1 MVRPRPTLPY
11 AAVDADDPFTDSLE
25 LTARGSSPLLE
36 LEPFS
41 RLGADGRALL
51 TQRVMRKT
59 IARGAGVL
67 RRDQVVAGAYFVLSG
82 RLRVYTVAPN
92 GSEATLY
99 FIDPG
104 ETCVLAL
111 NCLFNDLRY
120 PAWVQAET
128 ATTFAQIPGAV
139 YRRLFETERVIQNLT
154 VQALSTIVFRLMSE
168 LEQIHSSN
176 HRARLGQFLLLN
188 ATTDGVVPMTQQQ
201 IARHLGT
208 TREVIA
214 RLLAQLVK
222 AEAVQ
227 TRRGSVVVTDRAAL
241 RRDVSRR

>member
-1 MVRPRPTLPY
+1 MTVRSREI
-11 AAVDADDPFTDSLE
+11 E
-25 LTARGSSPLLE
+25 LTPRGSPPLLQ

-51 TQRVMRKT
+51 TQRAVRKT
-59 IARGAGVL
+59 LVRGAAVL
-67 RRDQVVAGAYFVLSG
+67 RRDQAVAGAYFVLSG

-92 GSEATLY
+92 GGEATLY

-128 ATTFAQIPGAV
+128 ATTLAQIPGAV
-139 YRRLFETERVIQNLT
+139 YRRLFETEPVIQNAT

-168 LEQIHSSN
+168 LEQIHSSD

-188 ATTDGVVPMTQQQ
+188 STTDGVVSMTQQQ

-214 RLLAQLVK
+214 RLLAQFAK
-222 AEAVQ
+222 AGAVR

-241 RRDVSRR
+241 RREAGRR